1 VTRVFALAGVTLLLL
16 TAAARAEQTRA
27 DLPARVTLPQVLE
40 ILNSRSPG
48 IAAMRASIDVVAADR
63 LTAAARPNPSLSYGG
78 VHLFAGEST
87 GAITQHQFVVDQ
99 PLLIFGQRQ
108 SRMAL
113 ADLSLA
119 AEKARVAAAIAERR
133 AAVRQAFATLV
144 ARQEE
149 SRILQNSRTELQRIE
164 QVVRARAEAGDRS
177 HYDVLRIE
185 TERRTLDVEAANAAT
200 EVEDASGQ
208 LASLLGFPGW
218 RPQAEGT
225 LAPGETP
232 LDANEL
238 WSIAQQRRPSIQAA
252 RQRQSAARGGLFVA
266 RRERLPVPT
275 ISGGA
280 VVTHEVTGTSAVFG
294 FSVPI
299 PLFDRNRGPIARAAA
314 DFDAEGRALDAE
326 LAEAH
331 AEIDRAQATF
341 AARRQTLATM
351 EHDLVEQIPTMR
363 QMAENAYREGRDGIL
378 ELLDASRSMREIELL
393 HVKQLELSK
402 TAEEALIA
410 AAGLEP

>member
-1 VTRVFALAGVTLLLL
+1 
-16 TAAARAEQTRA
+16 
-27 DLPARVTLPQVLE
+27 
-40 ILNSRSPG
+40 
-48 IAAMRASIDVVAADR
+48 
-63 LTAAARPNPSLSYGG
+63 
-78 VHLFAGEST
+78 
-87 GAITQHQFVVDQ
+87 
-99 PLLIFGQRQ
+99 
-108 SRMAL
+108 
-113 ADLSLA
+113 
-119 AEKARVAAAIAERR
+119 
-133 AAVRQAFATLV
+133 
-144 ARQEE
+144 
-149 SRILQNSRTELQRIE
+149 
-164 QVVRARAEAGDRS
+164 
-177 HYDVLRIE
+177 
-185 TERRTLDVEAANAAT
+185 
-200 EVEDASGQ
+200 
-208 LASLLGFPGW
+208 
-218 RPQAEGT
+218 
-225 LAPGETP
+225 
-232 LDANEL
+232 
-238 WSIAQQRRPSIQAA
+238 
-252 RQRQSAARGGLFVA
+252 
-266 RRERLPVPT
+266 VPT